1 MHDRCPLMVMSAPF
15 VCTVLPIIKTANQ
28 GKIMVSSFFVKF
40 FGKTDIFHP
49 AKGYPVKKI
58 NFLIYLD
65 LYIFGTFIFDKAR
78 PIHDPS

>member
-1 MHDRCPLMVMSAPF
+1 MVMSAPF
-15 VCTVLPIIKTANQ
+15 VCAVLPIIKTANQ
-28 GKIMVSSFFVKF
+28 GKIMVSGFFVKF
-40 FGKTDIFHP
+40 VRKTYVFFHP